1 MKLMVDK
8 ISKLRKT
15 YNWVMTADILSFLT
29 RSTLNWRSLT

>member
-15 YNWVMTADILSFLT
+15 YNWVMTADIIEFFDK
-29 RSTLNWRSLT
+29 N